1 MTTYLRMRRKLASV
15 SSWLAMAAIPGAL
28 VLAPISVA
36 SAQNEDGQYEEQEYI
51 EEIITTGTA
60 GGAEVRKFDASFAIT
75 TMNDEDINKFS
86 PKSTADLLKLV
97 PGVWAESSGGVSGAN
112 VFVRGF
118 PGGGDAPFF
127 SLQVNGAPIFPPPTL
142 SFLENSTLFRID
154 ETVKRVEALRGG
166 PNPVFSNGQP
176 GLTTNFILREG
187 SQDTEG
193 LIKYTTSDYDL
204 RRFDAYISGELAD
217 ELYYMVGG
225 YISSS
230 PGIRDS
236 GFNSDEGN
244 QITINL
250 TKDLDNG
257 SINVFHRQTDDSG
270 TWYLPVALNVPGVDS
285 EYNQIGAL
293 NRQRR
298 ILFANDF
305 GDSAFVNPGQHT
317 VDLGEG
323 RGWDGSMTG
332 GSVTF
337 EITDDWEIT
346 DRFGYTSGDADT
358 LGLVPNGGAVQVSAL
373 LADPTVAPL
382 AVVTG
387 PIMGRV
393 SGRAIAP
400 SEYIQQFGAWE
411 VRKDIESFTNDIS
424 LAKAWDRGSVT
435 VGFYSANSSTD
446 EFWSLGN
453 HKYEVVQVGG
463 EVVSGIECN
472 DDPLVDSC
480 DWNYDIDAR
489 GDATTQAL
497 YAATTFDVNDRLT
510 LDVGVRSENH
520 EVEYSVDE
528 GLDGLVTLAVSF
540 DETEFSWTAAANY
553 LFTDTMSGFARIN
566 SGSKMP
572 YFDDFRDN
580 RDAFNSG
587 NDLIQEVDQYELG
600 FKWVTDYVS
609 LYATGFFTEVD
620 PTFFVALAGGGAVIQ
635 TQEASGVELDAIW
648 ASDGGLSV
656 SLNATIQDSEI
667 KSGPNSGN
675 ETARQP
681 GWQLRL
687 TPSYEFETGNI
698 SGSVYGTL
706 SAVDDRW
713 GEPENVNQ
721 LDGYEKLDL
730 GVILRINES
739 FVVQLSAD
747 NITDEDALTESD
759 PRTISAPNGRY
770 IMPRTFKFSVGY
782 EF

>member
-1 MTTYLRMRRKLASV
+1 MIGKSLKENFLLCGTTMAVLLA
-15 SSWLAMAAIPGAL
+15 LGTGPAAY
-28 VLAPISVA
+28 
-36 SAQNEDGQYEEQEYI
+36 AQEDDEDEYI

-75 TMNDEDINKFS
+75 TMDDEDINKFS
-86 PKSTADLLKLV
+86 PKSTADLLKMV

-142 SFLENSTLFRID
+142 SFLENTTLFRID
-154 ETVKRVEALRGG
+154 ETIKRVEALRGG

-187 SQDTEG
+187 SEETEG

-204 RRFDAYISGELAD
+204 RRFDGYLSGELAD
-217 ELYYMVGG
+217 EFYYMIGG

-244 QITINL
+244 QITVNL

-257 SINVFHRQTDDSG
+257 SINFFHRQTDDSG
-270 TWYLPVALNVPGVDS
+270 TWYLPVALNVPGVDA
-285 EYNQIGAL
+285 EYNQIGSL

-298 ILFANDF
+298 ILFANDQ
-305 GDSAFVNPGQHT
+305 GDQAFPDPSAET
-317 VDLGEG
+317 VDLGDG

-332 GSVTF
+332 GSVVF
-337 EITDDWEIT
+337 EIADDWELT
-346 DRFGYTSGDADT
+346 DRFSITSGNADT
-358 LGLVPNGGAVQVSAL
+358 LGLVPNGGAVQISAL
-373 LADPTVAPL
+373 LADPTVDTA

-387 PIMGRV
+387 PITGSV
-393 SGRAIAP
+393 SGRAIAD

-424 LAKAWDRGSVT
+424 IAWQQDWGSVT
-435 VGFYSANSSTD
+435 AGFYSANSSTD

-453 HKYEVVQVGG
+453 HKYEVVQAGG
-463 EVVSGIECN
+463 EVVTGIECN
-472 DDPLVDSC
+472 DDRDIDSC
-480 DWNYDIDAR
+480 GWNYDIDAR
-489 GDATTQAL
+489 GDATTTAL
-497 YAATTFDVNDRLT
+497 YAATTFDINDRLT

-520 EVEYSVDE
+520 EVEYTVDE
-528 GLDGLVTLAVSF
+528 GLDGIATLALSF

-553 LFTDTMSGFARIN
+553 IFTDTISGFARIN

-580 RDAFNSG
+580 RDAFNDG
-587 NDLIQEVDQYELG
+587 NKLIQEVDQFEVG
-600 FKWVTDYVS
+600 FKWVTDTVS
-609 LYATGFFTEVD
+609 LYATGFITEVD

-635 TQEASGVELDAIW
+635 TQDSSGIELDAIW
-648 ASDGGLSV
+648 ETDAGFSV

-667 KSGPNSGN
+667 KSGPNNGN
-675 ETARQP
+675 ETQRQP

-687 TPSYEFETGNI
+687 SPSYAFEGDNFE
-698 SGSVYGTL
+698 GSVYGTISL
-706 SAVDDRW
+706 VDDRW
-713 GEPENVNQ
+713 GEPENVNK
-721 LDGYEKLDL
+721 LDGYEKIDL
-730 GVILRINES
+730 GVIFRINEA

-759 PRTISAPNGRY
+759 PRTLTAPNGRF
-770 IMPRTFKFSVGY
+770 IMPQTFKFSVGY